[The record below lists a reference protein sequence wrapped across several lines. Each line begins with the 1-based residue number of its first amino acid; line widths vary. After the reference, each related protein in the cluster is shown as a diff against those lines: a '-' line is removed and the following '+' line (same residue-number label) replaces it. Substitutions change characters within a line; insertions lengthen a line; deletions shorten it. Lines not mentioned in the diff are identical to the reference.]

1 MKSGTGCCSVRFG
14 LVVLTVLASSAG
26 ALRAAHP
33 LSAPGVTSLTNPRV
47 AYRASKSHHV
57 VLTKGDVTAVIVD
70 NAAVTGGALLSEHRA
85 GYNGIAQLTHKNRPA
100 NIFRAPYAG
109 LNYEH
114 IHDGTLAV
122 SAEKFEPLSLIHI

>member
-26 ALRAAHP
+26 SLRAAHP

-70 NAAVTGGALLSEHRA
+70 NAAVTGEALLAEHRA
-85 GYNGIAQLTHKNRPA
+85 GYNGIAQLTHK
-100 NIFRAPYAG
+100 
-109 LNYEH
+109 
-114 IHDGTLAV
+114 IHWMKFAKLR
-122 SAEKFEPLSLIHI
+122 EKKIVNCTWTVQDFSML